1 MILIDMNQV
10 MISSLMVQV
19 KNKEELNENI
29 VRHIVLNC
37 LRSYKQKFGEYGE
50 MILCYDSKSYWRKS
64 FFPYYKCTRKKDRE
78 KSELNWTSI
87 FETLNKIR
95 DEIRDNMPYRIL
107 NVEGSEAD
115 DIIAVMC
122 KEVAVKNIRLQRDM
136 QPPQKVLILSGDKDF
151 IQLQKYPFVKQ
162 YNPVAKKYVIGEDPK
177 RFTQEHVIKGD
188 RSDAIPNIF
197 SDDDT
202 FSAKKRQR
210 PISKKFLDTLMS
222 KDIESSLTK
231 EQLDNYNRNRTLIDL
246 DYIPEEIRE
255 SILDEYHKSELPS
268 RSKIL
273 DYFIKHKLQ
282 EHIMHLQEF

>member
-1 MILIDMNQV
+1 MILVDMNQV

-19 KNKEELNENI
+19 KNKEDLDENI

-37 LRSYKQKFGEYGE
+37 LRSYKQKFGSYGE

-95 DEIRDNMPYRIL
+95 DEIKQNMPYRVL

-115 DIIAVMC
+115 DVIAVMC
-122 KEVAVKNIRLQRDM
+122 EETAIKNIRLQRDM

-151 IQLQKYPFVKQ
+151 VQLQKYPFVTQ
-162 YNPVAKKYVIGEDPK
+162 YNPVAKKYVVGDNPI
-177 RFTQEHVIKGD
+177 RFTQEHIIKGD

-202 FSAKKRQR
+202 FSLKKRQR
-210 PISKKFLDTLMS
+210 PISKKFLDTLLS
-222 KDIESSLTK
+222 KDIESSLTQ
-231 EQLDNYNRNRTLIDL
+231 EQLNNYERNKTLIDL
-246 DYIPEEIRE
+246 GCIPKEIKE
-255 SILDEYHKSELPS
+255 SILDVYHTSEVPG
-268 RSKIL
+268 REKIL
-273 DYFIKHKLQ
+273 DYFIKNNLK